1 MVGVAALLIQLMP
14 SALAQK
20 ESQNTM
26 QQAQSQCVSATT
38 PPQCRDAV
46 AACQTAV
53 RVVEG
58 LPLSA
63 ERDRTLDR
71 LLGAW
76 ASCEDAQGRNAD
88 VEVLFRQQLALRK
101 RLYGAEHPY
110 LAESLN
116 NLAVPLLR
124 QGKAAEAEPLIRQAL
139 AIEQK
144 FLGSEHLL
152 IAHSLRNLAESLRHQ
167 HKYAEAEPYSRQALT
182 LFRKLPS
189 NENRALALSIT
200 QLATILHV
208 QGKYAEAD
216 PLYRQALVI
225 QQKLLGPEHLAVAS
239 TIAALA
245 DVGRSMG
252 RYSEAE
258 VLLRRVLGIRQK
270 LLGADHLD
278 IADTLTALGDV
289 IDRIGMGRASEREG
303 FFRQALNMYRN
314 LLGSEHP
321 AVARSLNNL
330 AYSLASS
337 GKGSEAEPLYRQALS
352 IQMKLLGPEHLDIA
366 QFLTNLALVVAQ
378 QDKLQDEETLHRQ
391 ALAIRQKRLGPEHP
405 DIARSLAN
413 LAGTVASQGR
423 YGEAE
428 TLYRQSLT
436 MLERCLGADHVDVAT
451 NRRKLALF
459 LLVVS
464 KQTEAAALLQQSVAI
479 HERQLRMTVSETKIQ
494 SLIDQF
500 RIEEQSVYG
509 LLLEPEITGRI
520 ELALQLSLLR
530 KGRAVEAGAA
540 ANRMLQRNMDNP
552 GVAARYV
559 AWNASREQHEAL
571 MFLGAGSLSQQEYM
585 QQLRETQTIA
595 DQREHELA
603 AALDGLD
610 TVQPPPMKYI
620 VSLVAKRL
628 PPESVL
634 LEVVWARPRLERKR
648 WDVHILD
655 RPHYVAMLLFP
666 DQKMVSVDLGAVI
679 ELDSLI
685 SDLQA
690 ALASSTSEPTVPA
703 RKLYD
708 AIFGKLVPHLAGH
721 RDVFLSLSGTLNLIP
736 FDALHD
742 GKDYL
747 LGRYRFHYLTSGR
760 DLLRQPS
767 LRKPSAP
774 LLLANPDF
782 GRADE
787 PKESDAQ
794 PNLYRRLADLTLL
807 PGTQQ
812 EATSLASLLAVKPL
826 VNEHATETV
835 VRQAHAPRILHIATH
850 GLFLN
855 DNDLPAA
862 GLQTRSLSGF
872 SDESLR
878 AERSKMVG
886 MVKAGLPGE
895 SGAMHRSALVL
906 ANAKQGRGRDTKED
920 GLLTAQEARSLD
932 LDGTQLVVLSACET
946 GKGAITPSQGVYG
959 LRRAF
964 WVAGAETLVTSLWRV
979 SDDATGELM
988 TLYYQ
993 KLLDPKQPG
1002 DKLGAMVESMQELRQ
1017 RPGRSHPF
1025 YWAPFLVI
1033 GQTGALRAVE

>member
-1 MVGVAALLIQLMP
+1 M
-14 SALAQK
+14 
-20 ESQNTM
+20 
-26 QQAQSQCVSATT
+26 
-38 PPQCRDAV
+38 
-46 AACQTAV
+46 
-53 RVVEG
+53 
-58 LPLSA
+58 
-63 ERDRTLDR
+63 DR
-71 LLGAW
+71 LLEAW
-76 ASCEDAQGRNAD
+76 ALCEYTLGRNVD
-88 VEVLFRQQLALRK
+88 VEALVRQQVALRK
-101 RLYGAEHPY
+101 RLFGAEH
-110 LAESLN
+110 LLVAASLS
-116 NLAVPLLR
+116 NLTQSLLL
-124 QGKAAEAEPLIRQAL
+124 QGKAAEAEPLARQAL
-139 AIEQK
+139 AIGQK
-144 FLGSEHLL
+144 LLGAEHLFL
-152 IAHSLRNLAESLRHQ
+152 APILRNLAESLRQ
-167 HKYAEAEPYSRQALT
+167 RHKYAEAEPFSRQALT

-189 NENRALALSIT
+189 NEDPVLARSFT
-200 QLATILHV
+200 QLAAILHV

-216 PLYRQALVI
+216 PLYRQALAI

-239 TIAALA
+239 TLAALA

-258 VLLRRVLGIRQK
+258 VMLRRALSIRQK
-270 LLGADHLD
+270 FLGPEHLK
-278 IADTLTALGDV
+278 IAETLASLGDV
-289 IDRIGMGRASEREG
+289 LSRNGRSSDGEG
-303 FFRQALNMYRN
+303 LLRQALNMYRN

-321 AVARSLNNL
+321 DIARCLHNL
-330 AYSLASS
+330 AYSLAAA
-337 GKGSEAEPLYRQALS
+337 GKASEAEPLYREALS
-352 IQMKLLGPEHLDIA
+352 MQMKLLGPEHEEIA
-366 QFLTNLALVVAQ
+366 QFLTNLAMVGSQ
-378 QDKLQDEETLHRQ
+378 QDKLQDKEALHRQ

-413 LAGTVASQGR
+413 LAGTIATQGR

-451 NRRKLALF
+451 NRRKLAVF
-459 LLVVS
+459 LLALS
-464 KQTEAAALLQQSVAI
+464 KQTEAAALLQQSVSI
-479 HERQLRMTVSETKIQ
+479 HERQLRMTVSEARIQ
-494 SLIDQF
+494 SLTDQF
-500 RIEEQSVYG
+500 GIEESAVYG
-509 LLLEPEITGRI
+509 LLLEPEIAGRI
-520 ELALQLSLLR
+520 EIALQLSLLR

-552 GVAARYV
+552 EVAARYV
-559 AWNASREQHEAL
+559 AWNAIREQQEAL
-571 MFLGAGSLSQQEYM
+571 RFRGAGSLSQQEYL
-585 QQLRETQTIA
+585 QQLRETQTSA
-595 DQREHELA
+595 EQREHELA
-603 AALDGLD
+603 AALPGLD

-634 LEVVWARPRLERKR
+634 VEVVWARPRLERKR

-679 ELDSLI
+679 EFDSLI

-708 AIFGKLVPHLAGH
+708 AIFGKLVPHLAGR
-721 RDVFLSLSGTLNLIP
+721 RDVFLSLSGKLNLIP

-886 MVKAGLPGE
+886 TVKEGLTGDA
-895 SGAMHRSALVL
+895 GAMHRSALVL
-906 ANAKQGRGRDTKED
+906 AHAKQGQGRDTKDD

-964 WVAGAETLVTSLWRV
+964 LVAGAETLVTSLWRV
-979 SDDATGELM
+979 SDDGTGELM

-993 KLLDPKQPG
+993 KLLDPKKPG
-1002 DKLGAMVESMQELRQ
+1002 DKREAMVQSMQEFRQ

-1033 GQTGALRAVE
+1033 GQAGTLRAVE